1 MNLSTHSAVLAV
13 FDIPSPNGFVDTL
26 IESLVKSV
34 LLLMLL
40 LASFGYLTLAER
52 KILGRMQ
59 VRYGP
64 NRVGPFGLLQPL
76 ADGLKLLLK
85 EQITPRE
92 VRTMTYLLGPAI
104 SVFVAVMAFAIIPVG
119 PSFNLW
125 GKERVLAVANVNI
138 GILYLLAILSLGVY
152 GIVLGAWGSSNRYS
166 LLGGLRST
174 AQMISYELSL
184 GLSLVAVVI
193 LAGTLSPIGIVGAQ
207 NHAPLSW
214 FILLQPVG
222 FILFAIGGFAETN
235 RAPFDLAEAEQE
247 LVAGYHTE
255 YAGMRFALYF
265 LAEYI
270 NMMTISALVTTL
282 FLGGWVGIGNGI
294 FWDVTGAP
302 WAQILGVFWF
312 AVKTGA
318 FLFLY
323 IWVRATLP
331 RLRYDQLMW
340 FGWKVLLPLAVL
352 NLLATALYVSLTLRR
367 GVEEEILLR
376 ARSILAGKEARR

>member
-1 MNLSTHSAVLAV
+1 MGSSLSLTSATLAVLG
-13 FDIPSPNGFVDTL
+13 IPSPNGFVDTL
-26 IESLVKSV
+26 IESAIKSIV
-34 LLLMLL
+34 ALMLL

-104 SVFVAVMAFAIIPVG
+104 SVFVAIMAFAIIPVG

-138 GILYLLAILSLGVY
+138 GILYLWAILSLGVY

-184 GLSLVAVVI
+184 GLSLVAVVV

-207 NHAPLSW
+207 NHAPLTW
-214 FILLQPVG
+214 FILLQPLG
-222 FILFAIGGFAETN
+222 FLLFAVGGFAETN

-265 LAEYI
+265 MAEYV
-270 NMMTISALVTTL
+270 NMVTISALATTL

-294 FWDVTGAP
+294 FWDVRSAP

-312 AVKTGA
+312 SFKTGG
-318 FLFLY
+318 FLFIY
-323 IWVRATLP
+323 IWVRATVP

-352 NLLATALYVSLTLRR
+352 NLLATALYVSLT
-367 GVEEEILLR
+367 
-376 ARSILAGKEARR
+376 